1 MNETRFQKHGN
12 YSRGY
17 YTRWGAHDYVF
28 HQVDAVESILE
39 SFRSLLKRC
48 ESKCTKQSDF
58 SGAASPEN
66 RKIYC
71 ANYYPKREMHH
82 FRGTEDGETELPLTD
97 SFERC
102 YVQRLRS

>member
-71 ANYYPKREMHH
+71 ANYYPTRYPKRILHH
-82 FRGTEDGETELPLTD
+82 FRR
-97 SFERC
+97 SKMKK
-102 YVQRLRS
+102 LRYR